1 MATDTTQV
9 FYMNDKVKE
18 TSSGLDT
25 LKWLVVLALVV
36 VGVYGNS
43 YYAGSSVLYR
53 TLALL
58 VMAVVACLIAG
69 TTAKGRAFVGIA
81 KDARTE
87 IRKVVWPTRQETMQ
101 TSLIVV
107 AVVVVMA
114 ILLWGLDSI
123 VSWLI
128 SLLIGS

>member
-1 MATDTTQV
+1 MAANTTQV

-18 TSSGLDT
+18 AGSSLDT
-25 LKWLVVLALVV
+25 IKWLAVLVLIA

-53 TLALL
+53 TVALL
-58 VMAVVACLIAG
+58 ILAVVACLIAG
-69 TTAKGRAFVGIA
+69 TTAKGKVFIQIS

-128 SLLIGS
+128 ALLIGS